1 MTLIH
6 NSQIRGI
13 DPTLLTT
20 SLDGL
25 VGGQEEAALC
35 GIGDLRVDDGAR
47 DHVAIPVP
55 VAGLG
60 REHPRLVPLLG
71 DDERDSC
78 IWSLHFYFLGS

>member
-1 MTLIH
+1 M
-6 NSQIRGI
+6 
-13 DPTLLTT
+13 
-20 SLDGL
+20 
-25 VGGQEEAALC
+25 GGQEEAVLC

-47 DHVAIPVP
+47 DHVAVPVP

-78 IWSLHFYFLGS
+78 IWSLHSQDLIQSTRKMFVRGCEKFLPALA